1 MEKNEKSGSYSHIL
15 KYMGVFGG
23 VQGLGI
29 LIGLVRNKLIAII
42 LGPDGVGL
50 ISLFNSTI
58 KLVSDSTN
66 LGIPTSAVRTISEHF
81 DTGNGYKI
89 SRSIVLI
96 RSWSMLTALFGMFV
110 CAVFSPLLDS
120 WTFNW
125 GDHTLHFILL
135 APTVALMA
143 VTGGEIA
150 ILKSTRQLRGL
161 AVVSVYHFI
170 GALLFSVP
178 VIYYWGEAGIV
189 PSMFVTAF
197 WQMIVAIR
205 FSCRRYPFS
214 VSFAMPVLREGY
226 GMIRLGV
233 AFVIAAIVG
242 SASDFVI
249 RSYLNNNG
257 SLGVVGLYNAGYM
270 MTIVYGGMI
279 FSAME
284 TDYFPRL
291 AAIGTIGD
299 ALNDTVNRQI
309 EVSLLIIAPM
319 LAAFMIGL
327 PIIIPLLYSN
337 AFMPVTGM
345 MHAMILALYMRSIKL
360 PLAYMPLARGDSL
373 LYLAMES
380 VYAVVVVVLVVA
392 FYDIWGL
399 TGTGYAILLTAVL
412 DFVMLSFAMHRKYGF
427 VFSGSVMRCS
437 LLQVSAGVLAFA
449 VTFIE
454 NPWMYWLSGVVS
466 IGISAALSVYILRS
480 KTNLV
485 ELIRKRFFSH

>member
-214 VSFAMPVLREGY
+214 VSFAMPVLREGC

-233 AFVIAAIVG
+233 AFVIAAMK
-242 SASDFVI
+242 A
-249 RSYLNNNG
+249 
-257 SLGVVGLYNAGYM
+257 
-270 MTIVYGGMI
+270 
-279 FSAME
+279 
-284 TDYFPRL
+284 
-291 AAIGTIGD
+291 
-299 ALNDTVNRQI
+299 
-309 EVSLLIIAPM
+309 
-319 LAAFMIGL
+319 
-327 PIIIPLLYSN
+327 SN
-337 AFMPVTGM
+337 AF
-345 MHAMILALYMRSIKL
+345 L
-360 PLAYMPLARGDSL
+360 
-373 LYLAMES
+373 ES
-380 VYAVVVVVLVVA
+380 V
-392 FYDIWGL
+392 
-399 TGTGYAILLTAVL
+399 
-412 DFVMLSFAMHRKYGF
+412 FVK
-427 VFSGSVMRCS
+427 
-437 LLQVSAGVLAFA
+437 
-449 VTFIE
+449 
-454 NPWMYWLSGVVS
+454 PD
-466 IGISAALSVYILRS
+466 SAAIALISSDLFIIL
-480 KTNLV
+480 KLNN
-485 ELIRKRFFSH
+485 